1 MALDFPSNPVDGEV
15 FGSYVWSASKGV
27 WQSREESAAPAITSP
42 VPPAN
47 PNNGD
52 IWFDSSDGIS
62 YVYYDDGN
70 SGSWVEM
77 ISSGV
82 VSLNT
87 KANLAGGN
95 SFTGNQFVEGGV
107 IINGGGSA
115 LQLKP
120 LNSDHTYISFFPRTA
135 TPNTRGGYFGY
146 PGVASTN
153 IALSN
158 ELTNGNIDLFVNG
171 TGQLN
176 LPSRTY
182 LPNSVVQVQH
192 VQTSTWQSIATQDIS
207 AISGLSISFTPK
219 FSNSK
224 ILLQSMI
231 NSTNTYVATYGFLK
245 NGAVMSPL
253 TNSNSAGSVATQ
265 YWFDTSTNYMNNVYI
280 SYMEDAGSTAARTY
294 AAAACSSWGGTIYTM
309 QVNDRSDGAMRSF
322 SSMTIFEI
330 AQ

>member
-1 MALDFPSNPVDGEV
+1 MPLDFPANPTDGQV
-15 FGSYVWSASKGV
+15 YGSYVYSTSTGV
-27 WQSREESAAPAITSP
+27 WKAKPSSATVATTSQ
-42 VPPAN
+42 VPPSTA
-47 PNNGD
+47 NNGD
-52 IWFDSSDGIS
+52 IWIDTSDGIA
-62 YVYYDDGN
+62 YFYYDDGT
-70 SGSWVEM
+70 STQWVEVM
-77 ISSGV
+77 SSGV
-82 VSLNT
+82 PSLNT
-87 KANLAGGN
+87 KANLDGGN

-120 LNSDHTYISFFPRTA
+120 SNSDHTYISFSPRTA
-135 TPNTRGGYFGY
+135 TPNTRGAYLGYGSA
-146 PGVASTN
+146 GSTTMT
-153 IALSN
+153 LSN
-158 ELTNGNIDLFVNG
+158 ELTNGGVLIAVNG
-171 TGQLN
+171 TGQLTV
-176 LPSRTY
+176 PSKTY
-182 LPNSVVQVQH
+182 FPGSIVQVQH
-192 VQTSTWQSIATQDIS
+192 VQTSTWQNIATQDIS

-253 TNSNSAGSVATQ
+253 TNTNSSGSVATQ

-280 SYMEDAGSTAARTY
+280 SYMEDAGSTTARTY
-294 AAAACSSWGGTIYTM
+294 AAAACSSWGGTVYTM
-309 QVNDRSDGAMRSF
+309 QINDRSDGAMRSF